1 MQKMLKMVGVSLLS
15 VSAIMTVLAADA
27 AENAGRAAYNSV
39 RAGASS
45 ARMPTMPTLPP
56 VVTGNITVDV
66 PSVPSAPVV
75 SNPQP
80 DNPQPD
86 DPQPDNPQPKPECP
100 DGGVKNSSYTVD
112 MCMNDVLRC
121 VNGGAL
127 PNGLNALFNED
138 LRNSIVNGMSL
149 CANQVDKC
157 IADVRQD
164 CRNVYRA
171 ASDVWLDFNTRK
183 VQPEY
188 YSFILRKTGLTPNQA
203 ENTCLLL
210 DRNTYGSSFTAVSGA
225 GKVTSE
231 YNNNVGAYNS
241 QQGNVLVKN
250 NPQGLQ
256 VNTDGLVD
264 ANRGHY
270 ARWDATTGECLIRVA
285 AYNKDDAIT
294 NNWLFGAVG
303 NDEPAEVWKPAGE
316 TFKCDK
322 ELFGFSLMNDTK
334 TAAVVGVGG
343 GTLLGAGVGAI
354 AGHGAREFDCSNLA
368 QRKTLGEQLRQGGFV
383 GTLNQFL
390 DVQYRISTTGGD
402 ITPAQCQAI
411 VNVATLFDEY
421 NAALKECDS
430 VDEQIEEIEVALT
443 CSGYSVTDY
452 DKCFEATEIAKP
464 CVGHGFTSVQA
475 CVSYLADLML
485 ADAGVVGGCSFVPLN
500 VAKVSGTGI
509 FCSANTGCRNP
520 DDMWRELKSLGDVI
534 AGTPVLKGEKSNMG
548 KSIGIGAAVGA
559 GTGGVATAI
568 TAFVERN
575 NISCRVGDGL
585 ARIGLGKAYS
595 IGNLRDFY
603 VKWNLQLPDTVAP
616 TAMVTDCASWKSTCA
631 TFKNLNDCKAAQIN
645 YKPAGAPKAELI
657 PSACTVSGS
666 VCVENYPVSKSY
678 GACE

>member
-1 MQKMLKMVGVSLLS
+1 MHKMLKMFGVSVLS
-15 VSAIMTVLAADA
+15 LGAVMTVMAANA
-27 AENAGRAAYNSV
+27 AENTGRAAYNSV

-56 VVTGNITVDV
+56 VVTGNISVDV
-66 PSVPSAPVV
+66 PNVPSAPVV
-75 SNPQP
+75 TPNPQP

-86 DPQPDNPQPKPECP
+86 DPQPDNPQPKPECS
-100 DGGVKNSSYTVD
+100 DGGVMNSAYTID
-112 MCMNDVLRC
+112 MCMNDVLHC

-127 PNGLNALFNED
+127 PNGLNAMFNED
-138 LRNSIVNGMSL
+138 LRNAIVNGMGL
-149 CANQVDKC
+149 CVSQVDKC

-171 ASDVWLDFNTRK
+171 PSDVWLDFNSRK

-210 DRNTYGSSFTAVSGA
+210 DRNTYGSSFTAVSNS

-231 YNNNVGAYNS
+231 YNNTVGAYNS

-250 NPQGLQ
+250 KPQGLE

-264 ANRGHY
+264 GSRGHY

-285 AYNKDDAIT
+285 AYNKDEVIS

-322 ELFGFSLMNDTK
+322 DLFGFSLMNDTK

-354 AGHGAREFDCSNLA
+354 AGHGAREFDCTNA
-368 QRKTLGEQLRQGGFV
+368 TQRKTLGQQLRSGGFV

-390 DVQYRISTTGGD
+390 DAQYRISTTGGD
-402 ITPAQCQAI
+402 ITPEQCAAI
-411 VNVATLFDEY
+411 VNVATLYDEY
-421 NAALKECDS
+421 SASLNECDS
-430 VDEQIEEIEVALT
+430 VNAQIEEVEIALT
-443 CSGYSVTDY
+443 CSGYTSM
-452 DKCFEATEIAKP
+452 DKCFQDTEIARP
-464 CVGHGFTSVQA
+464 CVGQGFTTPQQ
-475 CVSYLADLML
+475 CVEYLSDLML
-485 ADAGVVGGCSFVPLN
+485 ADAGVVGGCMFKPIN
-500 VAKVSGTGI
+500 IAKMSGTGI
-509 FCSANTGCRNP
+509 YCDAASGCRTP
-520 DDMWRELKSLGDVI
+520 DEMWQEIKSLGNVI
-534 AGTPVLKGEKSNMG
+534 AGTPVLKGEESNMG
-548 KSIGIGAAVGA
+548 KSIAVGAAVGA

-585 ARIGLGKAYS
+585 ARVGLGKAYS

-603 VKWNLQLPDTVAP
+603 VKWNLQLPDTVSP
-616 TAMVTDCASWKSTCA
+616 TALVTDCESWKNTCI

-645 YKPAGAPKAELI
+645 YKPAGAKKAELV